1 MNSYKFVDINV
12 GLKESFS
19 VRVNSEK
26 LDQFLKISGDINP
39 LHTDAEYSKSKGFSD
54 RVVYGMLTS
63 SFFSTLVGVYLPG
76 KYCILQGVDIQ
87 FSKPVYIDDILT
99 ITGKVIYI
107 NEAYKQLEIKAVI
120 INQDNKKVSKATIK
134 VGVIDE

>member
-12 GLKESFS
+12 GLEESFS

-26 LDQFLKISGDINP
+26 LDKFLKISGDINP

-87 FSKPVYIDDILT
+87 FSRPAYIDDILT
-99 ITGKVIYI
+99 ITGKVSYI

-120 INQDNKKVSKATIK
+120 INQYNKKVSKATIK
-134 VGVIDE
+134 VGVMDE